1 MATRHR
7 IRFRT
12 IIKYKIKKIVKR
24 NKQGGSIYDHE
35 AMAIVRLWSGP
46 HA

>member
-12 IIKYKIKKIVKR
+12 IIKYKIAKR
-24 NKQGGSIYDHE
+24 NKQGGSNYDHE
-35 AMAIVRLWSGP
+35 AMAIV
-46 HA
+46 